1 MGRVKNVLT
10 ATRIILWL
18 AMLSFAAACG
28 KQTSTETA
36 VSQAALSKAART
48 LATSV
53 CEGCHGT
60 GGRSTDPAVPII
72 AAQQQPYVELQ
83 LKAFRSQSR
92 DDPKAHEY
100 MRGVSSKWLLN
111 DQIVAAIAEYFSL
124 QAPAPGKPGD
134 PAVMTKGKQLYEK
147 GSDYPRIVPCSDCH
161 GDNAQGIAIFPRL
174 AGQHA
179 EYLMRRMQLMRETE
193 PASRVMHSVIPD
205 LSDNEIVAV
214 ATYLQSK

>member
-1 MGRVKNVLT
+1 
-10 ATRIILWL
+10 
-18 AMLSFAAACG
+18 MLSYAVACG
-28 KQTSTETA
+28 AQTPADTF
-36 VSQAALSKAART
+36 LRRAART
-48 LATSV
+48 LATSI
-53 CEGCHGT
+53 CEGCHGVE
-60 GGRSTDPAVPII
+60 GRSTDPAVPII
-72 AAQQQPYVELQ
+72 AAQQQPYLELL

-92 DDPKAHEY
+92 DDPKAHES

-111 DQIVAAIAEYFSL
+111 DQIVAGIAEYFSL

-147 GSDYPRIVPCSDCH
+147 GSFYPRIVPCSDCH

-179 EYLMRRMQLMRETE
+179 EYLVKQMQMMRETLRD
-193 PASRVMHSVIPD
+193 SRVMHSVVGD
-205 LSDNEIVAV
+205 LSDSEIVAV